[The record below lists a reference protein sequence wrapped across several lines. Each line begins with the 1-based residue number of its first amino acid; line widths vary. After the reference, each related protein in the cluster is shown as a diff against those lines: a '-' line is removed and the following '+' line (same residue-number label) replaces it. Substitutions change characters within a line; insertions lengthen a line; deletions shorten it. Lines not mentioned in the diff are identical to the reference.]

1 MSLRYLLDT
10 NVISEPLRPS
20 PKKSVLAA
28 LRRHEGEVAIAAI
41 VWHELHFGV
50 ERLPEGARR
59 RAIARYLD
67 EVVAPTVAIL
77 PYDREAA
84 RWHASERARL
94 AAAGKTPTFADG
106 QIAAIARVHGLTMV
120 TANAR
125 DFSVFAG
132 LRVRNWG

>member
-20 PKKSVLAA
+20 PKKGVLAA
-28 LRRHEGEVAIAAI
+28 LRRHEGEIAIASV

-50 ERLPEGARR
+50 ERLPEGEHR
-59 RAIARYLD
+59 RAIARYLE
-67 EVVAPTVAIL
+67 EVVAPTVTIL
-77 PYDREAA
+77 PYDRKAA

-94 AAAGKTPTFADG
+94 AAAGRTPTFADA
-106 QIAAIARVHGLTMV
+106 QIAAIARVHGLTLV

-125 DFSVFAG
+125 DFSLFAG
-132 LRVRNWG
+132 LRVRDWG